1 MIRKLILQI
10 ITIFIIFCSLEGLE
24 LWTSFIHADLLNFLV
39 DLDFHQFGMGALLL
53 VAVYAVFLVVTYM
66 DLRYRSFVKQK
77 IATIWRDEVSEAI
90 SNTSYAHFHQKKNHE
105 EYKGFST
112 STNEQAGNKDKWQE
126 NCVNHTAFPYSLF
139 PDALLN
145 N

>member
-1 MIRKLILQI
+1 MIKLKIKAGD
-10 ITIFIIFCSLEGLE
+10 T
-24 LWTSFIHADLLNFLV
+24 
-39 DLDFHQFGMGALLL
+39 
-53 VAVYAVFLVVTYM
+53 VYF
-66 DLRYRSFVKQK
+66 
-77 IATIWRDEVSEAI
+77 
-90 SNTSYAHFHQKKNHE
+90 NHE

-126 NCVNHTAFPYSLF
+126 NCVNHTVFPYSLF